1 MRTRFLIFMALN
13 ALLWGCASFPQCERG
28 TGMGKGEPPV
38 IFDSH
43 AASAIRLGGTWRI
56 YLHAKDADGD
66 MRFLVAI
73 INQTGVASYPTS
85 FTPVKEEDSREVAGY
100 LFLNTSAR
108 DRNLINDRLTLTLFV
123 RDCQGNRSAP
133 VDFPLR
139 FGFTSPE
146 KTPAKWEA
154 SANRSLG
161 PIMIDIEPSVRSR
174 PFRGL

>member
-123 RDCQGNRSAP
+123 RDGKGSSWPGRTLFKILFLDISNCNHSGDKTQNQRASQKLSGP
-133 VDFPLR
+133 Q
-139 FGFTSPE
+139 E
-146 KTPAKWEA
+146 K
-154 SANRSLG
+154 
-161 PIMIDIEPSVRSR
+161 MIDQL
-174 PFRGL
+174 F